1 MDKDD
6 TMPVQNSKYVNI
18 AGDASLIDKDSPV
31 PIYYQLKQYIMDKIN
46 KEEWPQD
53 SLIPSERELSDTFK
67 ISRMTIRQAIGEL
80 VTEGFLYRQRGRG
93 TYVAQPKIEQ
103 SDVMSFTE
111 AALNHGF
118 KATTEVRR
126 FDITLPAPAILDK
139 LGLPDSEKVYYIQR
153 FRMIN
158 NMIIAVED
166 VYLPLRYTGNLIKGD
181 FTSSIYK
188 LLRDKY
194 DYAIDHVHTNIEAV
208 IPGEEEMY
216 LFQAKK
222 KIPVLKVTAVHITNR
237 NIKLYYEESIY
248 RSDKFLF
255 NVNIYKR

>member
-1 MDKDD
+1 MDNED
-6 TMPVQNSKYVNI
+6 TTPIQSNKYVNI
-18 AGDASLIDKDSPV
+18 DWDASLIDKDSPV
-31 PIYYQLKQYIMDKIN
+31 PIYYQLKQYIIDKIN

-53 SLIPSERELSDTFK
+53 SLIPSERELADAFK

-80 VTEGFLYRQRGRG
+80 VTEGLLYRQRGRG
-93 TYVAQPKIEQ
+93 TFVAQPKIEQ

-118 KATTEVRR
+118 KASTEVRR
-126 FDITLPAPAILDK
+126 FDIILPAPSILDK
-139 LGLPDSEKVYYIQR
+139 LGLPEGEKVYYVQR
-153 FRMIN
+153 LRMIN

-166 VYLPLRYTGNLIKGD
+166 VYLPLKYTGNLTRND
-181 FTSSIYK
+181 FTGSIYR
-188 LLRDKY
+188 LLKDKY
-194 DYAIDHVHTNIEAV
+194 DYAIDHVSTAIEAV
-208 IPGEEEMY
+208 IPGDEEMH

-222 KIPVLKVTAVHITNR
+222 SIPVLKVTAVHITNR
-237 NIKLYYEESIY
+237 NMKLYYEESIY